1 MTRSEESP
9 IRNRLGS
16 SGENARALADPA
28 AAEDAAV
35 SVVLSSLFLVE
46 VEKRGAD
53 TGTAPPPPPARTAA
67 AREG

>member
-16 SGENARALADPA
+16 SGENASALV
-28 AAEDAAV
+28 DAAGVEDVVV
-35 SVVLSSLFLVE
+35 SVGLPSLSLVE

-53 TGTAPPPPPARTAA
+53 TGTAPPPPPARTVA